1 MVAATARRLPPWGD
15 RRQPLTAAELKMM
28 VAAITVLLLRW
39 GIHRVPF
46 GVRSVVGVL
55 LMVAGV
61 FGFLPIIGFWL
72 FPIGVAFIA
81 LDIPWTRQH
90 VQDWMG
96 RLEEWLEKTSSAH
109 PRDLPERTLEGP
121 P

>member
-1 MVAATARRLPPWGD
+1 
-15 RRQPLTAAELKMM
+15 M

-55 LMVAGV
+55 LMIAGV

-72 FPIGVAFIA
+72 FPIGAAFVA
-81 LDIPWTRQH
+81 LDIPWTRHH
-90 VQDWMG
+90 VQDWME
-96 RLEEWLEKTSSAH
+96 RLEKWLEQATTVHPQGLPGRTS
-109 PRDLPERTLEGP
+109 EGP
-121 P
+121 S